1 MRLSNKIDKLNADWI
16 PGLKA
21 GRKKGSPNGSGPLV
35 TRVYLYE
42 GSDRIREYEFS
53 QQCVSIGSSNK
64 ADLMIT
70 GTEIADTHAYVYVEN
85 EQLFIFGL
93 PAGAGLIV
101 NEQSAK
107 AAILG
112 PKDSV
117 SIGAYTLKF
126 KLEPQIEQSPGD
138 DPVPVKKK
146 KPAPA
151 KKKNGYNGNGNGKG
165 GLKLDLK
172 SVFQDLLPGKESAA
186 DEALTLQSDG
196 KNKSEPELL
205 DSIPDSSGDYG
216 PENQDDIPFQVV
228 FKGQFKD
235 GREPVKVVRQLK
247 RRYKLQEDQTAV
259 LLSGKP
265 ITIKRG
271 LNLSA
276 ATKFKKTFEKTGA
289 LCELEAILDG
299 DQPEEEPQNG
309 NGKHHPEF
317 KGLPLE
323 VPKKKRA
330 ATKPKK
336 SAPKP
341 VAVDEE
347 DEDDD
352 DIEASFSLKEK
363 LCMFTGFDRQVHR
376 KMPGANKDLGIFKFR
391 KDSVVDVKYLNG
403 KSNFFIRMDRKRFRL
418 AHKTKKGQNFF
429 YFDDRFS
436 GIIRDK
442 HSGVVP
448 LSDLQV
454 KENLYRRRKGLYRIS
469 VPETGEVV
477 VSDGCYDYL
486 IRGIAPS
493 QSPHVPETAKS
504 KKIDWKYL
512 GYSLGVHVVMLVFF
526 TVMTLLPSKPPPEPE
541 TRFVTV
547 DQQQLAQIR
556 QKPKPVVKPKPKK
569 VVAAKPVKKKPVV
582 KKKAVKKTPKPRKRT
597 VQKTTKARRKG
608 RARAPSRHPKAGGGA
623 GKGNVRNRN
632 IKQVGILS
640 MLGDS
645 SGAKSKPAIAS
656 ITNLDAVK
664 SNSAGKANFKV
675 GGIKGKLGNSKV
687 SVPTTDVVTTRGN
700 SQVLRSAGIGG
711 KGRVAAL
718 AKGSVG
724 QKKVVGMVRARLNKS
739 VKINGGMSR
748 EAVKRV
754 IEQHLDEVTYCYES
768 ALISNPSIKGRIIYE
783 WKIRMSGRVGEVRIK
798 SSTVNSNDIHACIK
812 SAIKTWQ
819 FPKPVGSEVVVSY
832 PFIFDIVGF

>member
-1 MRLSNKIDKLNADWI
+1 MRLTNKIDKLNADWI
-16 PGLKA
+16 PGLSA
-21 GRKKGSPNGSGPLV
+21 GRKKGSRSSSQPLL

-101 NEQSAK
+101 NNQSAK

-112 PKDSV
+112 PKDAV

-126 KLEPQIEQSPGD
+126 KLEPQMDQSPGD
-138 DPVPVKKK
+138 DPVP
-146 KPAPA
+146 A
-151 KKKNGYNGNGNGKG
+151 KKKNGQNGNGNGKG

-172 SVFQDLLPGKESAA
+172 SVFQDLLPGKGTAA
-186 DEALTLQSDG
+186 DDASTLQSDG
-196 KNKSEPELL
+196 KDHSEPELL
-205 DSIPDSSGDYG
+205 KNTYDRSVDSGL
-216 PENQDDIPFQVV
+216 ENQDDIPFQVV

-289 LCELEAILDG
+289 LCDLEAMLDG
-299 DQPEEEPQNG
+299 EQPEEEPQNG

-330 ATKPKK
+330 ATKPEK
-336 SAPKP
+336 SVPKP
-341 VAVDEE
+341 VAEDEE

-363 LCMFTGFDRQVHR
+363 LCMFTGFDRQVQR

-429 YFDDRFS
+429 YFDDRFA
-436 GIIRDK
+436 GIIREK
-442 HSGVVP
+442 NSGVTP
-448 LSDLQV
+448 LSELQV

-477 VSDGCYDYL
+477 VNDGCYDYL
-486 IRGIAPS
+486 IRGIVPS
-493 QSPHVPETAKS
+493 QSPNFPETAKS

-512 GYSLGVHVVMLVFF
+512 GYSLGVHVVMLIFI
-526 TVMTLLPSKPPPEPE
+526 TVMSLLPSKPPPEPE
-541 TRFVTV
+541 SRFVTV

-556 QKPKPVVKPKPKK
+556 QKPKPVAKPKPKK
-569 VVAAKPVKKKPVV
+569 VVAAKPLKKKPVV

-597 VQKTTKARRKG
+597 VQKSKTKTRRKAR
-608 RARAPSRHPKAGGGA
+608 ARTPSRHPKAGGGA

-664 SNSAGKANFKV
+664 SNSSGKANFKV

-687 SVPTTDVVTTRGN
+687 SVPTSDVVTTRGN

-711 KGRVAAL
+711 KGSVAAL